1 MKNFTQVENTS
12 LYKSDATGRY
22 YRLTCAGVT
31 PNMCWLIVPKLLEVL
46 DIDIATG
53 TDIYGNSVYHLGE
66 GCVAGQTKAQ
76 TVRS

>member
-22 YRLTCAGVT
+22 YRLTYIAIT
-31 PNMCWLIVPKLLEVL
+31 PNGCWLVSPKLIEVL

-66 GCVAGQTKAQ
+66 GCVSTQTKAMAA
-76 TVRS
+76 